1 MALILGDEITHRDL
15 VPVFDG
21 FLKDLDE
28 VKIGVLKHLADFLRV
43 RDNVF
48 LRLTYCVLRHHW
60 ILFALSWPSFV
71 INGHMSE

>member
-1 MALILGDEITHRDL
+1 MAQILGDEITHRDL

-43 RDNVF
+43 RDNVLKYF
-48 LRLTYCVLRHHW
+48 
-60 ILFALSWPSFV
+60 
-71 INGHMSE
+71 